1 MAATESGAGGMGPMA
16 CDEGRRG
23 LELRRLLDTWYR
35 RRGLIILVV
44 VLMIVGVEVANWYV
58 YPTFDARARLLI
70 EAPVGLE
77 VPFSRD
83 QMVFKKSE
91 ITQTQSELALSRPNL
106 EAVATALQLEERP
119 RFTAD
124 LRGKAHQLVADIGDL
139 VRNTVQDV
147 KRLAIERV
155 FGGQYKAPLKPTRFQ
170 EVVASLQ
177 RTSVVAVEPVMNTD
191 LIEVVVRDRDPN
203 AAAAI
208 ANKLA
213 DEFLT
218 REMALRKQRARDTY
232 AAIQQRLAV
241 LRPEFDAAWSALTA
255 FKEENT
261 IASIDGQIDATLQT
275 LSMLELTYWDVCQRE
290 SVRTLSAWQAV
301 RQESTQE
308 RDMDLRT
315 RTALIDKMSELAELE
330 AMYQPDQTKVVAA
343 RAAVAELRKQIEAG
357 LQSVGVDPNQ
367 PPGPDTESLKMA
379 LLSKL
384 GSLHDDLGH
393 LARLSAQY
401 EALAW
406 DRDQRGELLK
416 FLARKGE
423 DALTAEYTTQSQA
436 RVISPA
442 QANFKPGWPAKWRN
456 RGLAVLTGLILAI
469 GWCGLLEYCD
479 SSLRRPE
486 DVARALGLRTLGSI
500 PYVRR

>member
-1 MAATESGAGGMGPMA
+1 MAVTERGEGGTRATAY
-16 CDEGRRG
+16 DEGRRG
-23 LELRRLLDTWYR
+23 VELRRLLDVWYR
-35 RRGLIILVV
+35 RRGLIVV
-44 VLMIVGVEVANWYV
+44 VVILMIIGVEIANWYV
-58 YPTFDARARLLI
+58 YPTFDARTRLLI

-106 EAVATALQLEERP
+106 EAVATALRLEERP

-124 LRGKAHQLVADIGDL
+124 LRGKTHQLVSNVTDY
-139 VRNTVQDV
+139 VRDTLQSTKQFV
-147 KRLAIERV
+147 IERV
-155 FGGQYKAPLKPTRFQ
+155 FHGHYKAPVKPTRFD
-170 EVVASLQ
+170 EVVADLQ
-177 RTSVVAVEPVMNTD
+177 SSRVLSVEPVMNTD

-208 ANKLA
+208 ANKVA
-213 DEFLT
+213 DEFLS
-218 REMALRKQRARDTY
+218 REIALRKQRARTAY
-232 AAIQQRLAV
+232 AAIQERLAI
-241 LRPEFDAAWSALTA
+241 LRPEFDQAWSALTK
-255 FKEENT
+255 FKEQNT
-261 IASIDGQIDATLQT
+261 IASIDGQIDATLRT
-275 LSMLELTYWDVCQRE
+275 LSMLELTYWDVYQRE
-290 SVRTLSAWQAV
+290 SVRTLSAWQSQ

-315 RTALIDKMSELAELE
+315 RTAIMDKMSELAELE
-330 AMYQPDQTKVVAA
+330 ATYQPDQAKVVAA
-343 RAAVAELRKQIEAG
+343 RAAVDELRKQIQEG
-357 LQSVGVDPNQ
+357 LKGEGKDSNE
-367 PPGPDTESLKMA
+367 PPGQDTEALKRA
-379 LLSKL
+379 LLAKL
-384 GSLHDDLGH
+384 GSLHEDLGQ

-423 DALTAEYTTQSQA
+423 DALTAEYTTQPQA

-500 PYVRR
+500 PYVGR